1 MQPAPAIALRDAVAA
16 DFDAIVALNA
26 ADVAHTSAMDTARL
40 RTLHA
45 LAAYHRVA
53 TVDGAVA
60 AFLLAMADDS
70 GYVNDNFGWFA
81 ARGPGFVY
89 VDRIV
94 VGARHRGLGLAS
106 RLYADLFA
114 FARER
119 GAARIACEYNVI
131 PPNEPSRRFHDRF
144 GFHEVG
150 RQWLDGGAKQVSMQV
165 AELASV
171 PAPDAA
177 ARPTP

>member
-26 ADVAHTSAMDTARL
+26 ADVAHTSAMDITR
-40 RTLHA
+40 LHA
-45 LAAYHRVA
+45 LDALSVYHRVA

-70 GYVNDNFGWFA
+70 AYVNDNFGWFA

-94 VGARHRGLGLAS
+94 VGAEHRGLGLAS
-106 RLYADLFA
+106 RLYVDLFA

-119 GAARIACEYNVI
+119 GAAQIACEYNVI

-165 AELASV
+165 AELAPL

-177 ARPTP
+177 AQPTP

>member
-1 MQPAPAIALRDAVAA
+1 MRPPPATALRDAAAA

-26 ADVAHTSAMDTARL
+26 ADVAHTSVMDTARL

-45 LAAYHRVA
+45 LATYHRVA

-70 GYVNDNFGWFA
+70 AYANDNFGWFA
-81 ARGPGFVY
+81 ARGPSFVY

-94 VGARHRGLGLAS
+94 VGADHRGLGLGS
-106 RLYADLFA
+106 RLYVDLFA

-144 GFHEVG
+144 AFHEVG
-150 RQWLDGGAKQVSMQV
+150 RQWLAGGAKQVSMQV
-165 AELASV
+165 AELDSF
-171 PAPDAA
+171 PSSDAA